1 MIRREGG
8 VGGGTGRGTTL
19 AALVALM
26 LLAGLTHYTVTAG
39 KCHWLDF
46 VNLLSSSSSTWDL
59 PRWLWRNKE
68 DKYSFLF
75 FLWTNGNK
83 LEDDTWLLLLCS
95 LPGGFSHLPTYF
107 FFFFLTSCCCCCC
120 CWVSRVIMLQTRTKK
135 LRASFGVRLGIIGQM
150 FFVGRWWGVAPC
162 HATRT
167 REKWGRTHR

>member
-68 DKYSFLF
+68 KNIHF
-75 FLWTNGNK
+75 FFSYGPMAISWRTTP
-83 LEDDTWLLLLCS
+83 DCYCYS
-95 LPGGFSHLPTYF
+95 LPGGFSHLPTYL
-107 FFFFLTSCCCCCC
+107 FFFFLLVVVVVVVGFPVWLCYKHAQKSCAHP
-120 CWVSRVIMLQTRTKK
+120 SGLD
-135 LRASFGVRLGIIGQM
+135 LGLL
-150 FFVGRWWGVAPC
+150 GRCFSLG
-162 HATRT
+162 
-167 REKWGRTHR
+167 GDGG